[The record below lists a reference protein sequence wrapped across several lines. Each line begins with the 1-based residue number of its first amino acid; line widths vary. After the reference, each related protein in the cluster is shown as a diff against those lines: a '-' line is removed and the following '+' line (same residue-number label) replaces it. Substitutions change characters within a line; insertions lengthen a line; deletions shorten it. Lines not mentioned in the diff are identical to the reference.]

1 MSENTLSR
9 RALIEGAAIVTAA
22 AGVPLAAAA
31 ASQASP
37 DPVVALV
44 DRFLPLYRVYKE
56 ASRAQDAAY
65 AQHANAHEYLPVF
78 EYGFGRYQTSVYRGD
93 LSAIERYYDKCLDE
107 AETPAQRAHLRQRR
121 ARQLKDAQAAWE
133 DWDRYHREAGLY
145 ALEDARKAAEAAL
158 DEIEEAVLTAKP
170 STPEG
175 VAAMIRLAMAYA
187 WDHDSEPEYQPSE
200 VRALRSALAFFGQEG
215 GAA

>member
-1 MSENTLSR
+1 MSENTFSR

-22 AGVPLAAAA
+22 AGVPLAASAA
-31 ASQASP
+31 TQGP

-56 ASRAQDAAY
+56 ASRAQDDAY
-65 AQHANAHEYLPVF
+65 AEHANAHEYLPVF
-78 EYGFGRYQTSVYRGD
+78 EYGFGRYQASVYRGD
-93 LSAIERYYDKCLDE
+93 LSAIERYYDKCLEE

-158 DEIEEAVLTAKP
+158 EEIEEAVLTAKP

-175 VAAMIRLAMAYA
+175 VAAMIRLAVAYA
-187 WDHDSEPEYQPSE
+187 WDHDSEAEYQPSE

>member
-1 MSENTLSR
+1 MSERRIADDFVAIRARHSELS
-9 RALIEGAAIVTAA
+9 
-22 AGVPLAAAA
+22 
-31 ASQASP
+31 SQE

-44 DRFLPLYRVYKE
+44 ERFLPLY
-56 ASRAQDAAY
+56 AAY
-65 AQHANAHEYLPVF
+65 QAANRAKDDACDEHANAHAHDDAPVF
-78 EYGFGRYQTSVYRGD
+78 QYGFAQYQTCVYGGD

-107 AETPAQRAHLRQRR
+107 SETPAQREHLRQRR
-121 ARQLKDAQAAWE
+121 ARQLKDAQTVWE
-133 DWDRYHREAGLY
+133 DWDCYHREAGLY

-158 DEIEEAVLTAKP
+158 VGIEEAVLTAKP

-187 WDHDSEPEYQPSE
+187 WDHDNEPVDQPPE

-215 GAA
+215 GPV